1 VILSLDVRDWPV
13 LVVGGGRV
21 AIRKAETLVKEGARI
36 SVIAPHILE
45 STVEFDRTLRGFQ
58 SGDCTGFRMVFAC
71 TDSREV
77 NALVGHEAKE
87 RGILCNIADA
97 PDESDF
103 HNCAMVT
110 RGAIKVGLSTGGNS
124 AALAKHLREK
134 IEAAIGDEY
143 AQLAEILGARRIAV
157 KSGKNAD
164 ARADAW
170 RAVLGSDVLELLS
183 AGNRSEAELRVDEIL
198 R

>member
-1 VILSLDVRDWPV
+1 VILSLDVRGWPV

-21 AIRKAETLVKEGARI
+21 AIRKAETLVNNGARV

-45 STVEFDRTLRGFQ
+45 STVDFDRTLRTFQ
-58 SGDCTGFRMVFAC
+58 SGDCAAFKMVYAC

-77 NALVGHEAKE
+77 NATVAREAKE

-103 HNCAMVT
+103 HNCATVR
-110 RGAIKVGLSTGGNS
+110 RGAIHVGISTGGSS

-134 IEAAIGDEY
+134 IEATIGEEY
-143 AQLAEILGARRIAV
+143 AQLAEILGARRVEV
-157 KSGKNAD
+157 KSEKNVD
-164 ARADAW
+164 ARGDAW
-170 RAVLGSDVLELLS
+170 RAVLGSDVLELLR
-183 AGNRSEAELRVDEIL
+183 AGKRSEAEKRVDEIL
-198 R
+198 G